1 MLDETFDDT
10 QSSKIGY
17 IENVHITAKKQ
28 APVKSKVK
36 EKKVNSKQ
44 STKASPS
51 EKVIVKPVTSTRAKR
66 STCKA
71 TDRRKSSF
79 DFLPPPKFSQSSSS
93 NSSVTSQ
100 LSTKGGTKLVGYIA
114 LTSCDKEDKQLVKQ
128 LVKKLGA
135 FGFHET
141 ISEKTTHVVCGDAR
155 RTINLVKGL
164 VRGCWIL
171 SKEWVLASLESGMW
185 LKEKKFELKE
195 YSSASRTVR
204 EERKVFGESF
214 KSRLFAGLILSR
226 DKIYKPNTVLS
237 GLGPVYIS
245 AKCRVARTDL
255 RQLITWGGGELVNTA
270 RVAAVVVGEFCHV
283 GDSNTPH
290 FVADKWIL
298 DSVQN
303 NMVMPFLD
311 YPLE

>member
-1 MLDETFDDT
+1 MNLSLILSYLQLSSTERRSPLKDLSNATCSKPAKSRHKLFPQKQSQVLDETFDDT

-28 APVKSKVK
+28 VPVKAKVK
-36 EKKVNSKQ
+36 EKSINSKQ
-44 STKASPS
+44 SIKAVPS
-51 EKVIVKPVTSTRAKR
+51 VKVTVEPVTSTRARR

-100 LSTKGGTKLVGYIA
+100 LSTKGGSKLVGYIA

-128 LVKKLGA
+128 LVKRFGS

-164 VRGCWIL
+164 VRGCWII
-171 SKEWVLASLESGMW
+171 SKAWILESLECGLW
-185 LKEKKFELKE
+185 LKENKFELKE

-214 KSRLFAGLILSR
+214 KSTLFAG
-226 DKIYKPNTVLS
+226 
-237 GLGPVYIS
+237 
-245 AKCRVARTDL
+245 
-255 RQLITWGGGELVNTA
+255 
-270 RVAAVVVGEFCHV
+270 
-283 GDSNTPH
+283 
-290 FVADKWIL
+290 
-298 DSVQN
+298 
-303 NMVMPFLD
+303 
-311 YPLE
+311 

>member
-1 MLDETFDDT
+1 MNLNLILSYLQLSSMERRSPLKDLSNATCTKPVKSRHKLFPQKQSQVLDETFDDT
-10 QSSKIGY
+10 QSSKISY

-28 APVKSKVK
+28 MPVKSKVK
-36 EKKVNSKQ
+36 EKNNTSKQ
-44 STKASPS
+44 SIKAVPS
-51 EKVIVKPVTSTRAKR
+51 MKIPVEPITSTKAKR

-79 DFLPPPKFSQSSSS
+79 DFLPPPKCSQSSSS

-100 LSTKGGTKLVGYIA
+100 LSTKAGSKMAGYIA

-128 LVKKLGA
+128 LVKKLGS

-171 SKEWVLASLESGMW
+171 SKAWILASLECGMW
-185 LKEKKFELKE
+185 LKENKFELKE
-195 YSSASRTVR
+195 FSSRPVR

-214 KSRLFAGLILSR
+214 KSTLFAGLILIR
-226 DKIYKPNTVLS
+226 KKIYKPNTLKLISQVLVRS
-237 GLGPVYIS
+237 TLAPSV
-245 AKCRVARTDL
+245 
-255 RQLITWGGGELVNTA
+255 ELPEPT
-270 RVAAVVVGEFCHV
+270 
-283 GDSNTPH
+283 
-290 FVADKWIL
+290 
-298 DSVQN
+298 
-303 NMVMPFLD
+303 
-311 YPLE
+311 